1 MTVLK
6 DTKIT
11 VPPYQ
16 RISEEDILI
25 PMVSTNQLVKS
36 LLQRIF
42 PDCFVSNI
50 NDSSEEVQNIFDLK
64 VFELEQ
70 QPSGEKVTELF
81 HHIVVLVVNS
91 QCHSL

>member
-1 MTVLK
+1 M
-6 DTKIT
+6 
-11 VPPYQ
+11 
-16 RISEEDILI
+16 
-25 PMVSTNQLVKS
+25 
-36 LLQRIF
+36 
-42 PDCFVSNI
+42 SNI

-91 QCHSL
+91 KGHSL

>member
-1 MTVLK
+1 M
-6 DTKIT
+6 
-11 VPPYQ
+11 
-16 RISEEDILI
+16 
-25 PMVSTNQLVKS
+25 KS
-36 LLQRIF
+36 LLQRTF
-42 PDCFVSNI
+42 PDYFVSNI

-91 QCHSL
+91 KGHSL